1 MRLLRGGSR
10 PNVVGGLL
18 GWAWLLVAVVPIYY
32 IVITSLRTQA
42 DHQEH

>member
-32 IVITSLRTQA
+32 G
-42 DHQEH
+42 